1 MHLRLRYSKE
11 SFAILKMELLLLSNL
26 RNSCKINQLVFKD
39 LKEKELAELLYQKI
53 LGLDKTTIE
62 QKIWKLKKE
71 L

>member
-1 MHLRLRYSKE
+1 MLLRLRYSKE
-11 SFAILKMELLLLSNL
+11 SFTILKMELLLLSNL
-26 RNSCKINQLVFKD
+26 RNSCKINLLVFKD
-39 LKEKELAELLYQKI
+39 QKEKDLVELLYQKI